1 MIRPTLRIQKHKIIN
16 SLLADQY
23 KEKENS
29 SEIICSTELTQVYVH
44 INCKFFL

>member
-29 SEIICSTELTQVYVH
+29 SDLTQIYVH
-44 INCKFFL
+44 INCRFFL